1 MKYKCFLIALSLTE
15 CLIQAQTNF
24 KPGYIIKT
32 NNDTVYGEIDYRGDL
47 LMGEVC
53 TFKPKGLNEE
63 TKFSPNDIA
72 GFRFIDSKY
81 FISKEINEKKVFLE
95 FLIKGKINIY
105 YLRDINGDHY
115 FLEKEGIKISELPY
129 EEVIKYKDG
138 TPYLYEST
146 RHMGVLNA
154 FTQDAP
160 GFQTRIEQIK
170 KPEHRNLIKLAEDYH
185 NKVCQGEKCII
196 YEKDIPLFKV
206 NAEIS
211 AGIAKYYYTT
221 LDNKNHAQAGI
232 LVYVWMPR
240 INENMFLRTGALY
253 SSIRFNGKKYLLIK
267 IPLQIEYVYPKG
279 IIRPKAAF
287 GVNLYKPIWQT
298 LAITGGLD
306 IKVYKALYVSLNC
319 DFDFVPD
326 ENFGLL
332 PRDFF
337 SYSILPGLYLKF

>member
-1 MKYKCFLIALSLTE
+1 MKYKCSLIALSLIA

-53 TFKPKGLNEE
+53 TFKPQGLNEE
-63 TKFSPNDIA
+63 LKFSPNDLI
-72 GFRFIDSKY
+72 GFRFINSKY
-81 FISKEINEKKVFLE
+81 FISKEVNGEKIFLE

-105 YLRDINGDHY
+105 YSRDENGNHY

-160 GFQTRIEQIK
+160 GFQTRIELIK
-170 KPEHRNLIKLAEDYH
+170 KPEHRSLIKLAEDYH
-185 NKVCQGEKCII
+185 NKVCQGEQCII
-196 YEKDIPLFKV
+196 YEKDVPLIKV
-206 NAEIS
+206 DPEIS
-211 AGIAKYYYTT
+211 GGIAKYYHAN
-221 LDNKNHAQAGI
+221 LEEKNDVQAGI

-240 INENMFLRTGALY
+240 TNENLFFRSGVLY
-253 SSIRFNGKKYLLIK
+253 SSTKYNGKKDYLIK
-267 IPLQIEYVYPKG
+267 IPFQIEYLYPRWVV
-279 IIRPKAAF
+279 RPKAAF
-287 GVNLYKPIWQT
+287 GVNIYYPFYQT
-298 LAITGGLD
+298 VAFTGGLN
-306 IKVYKALYVSLNC
+306 IKVYKALFVSLNC
-319 DFDFVPD
+319 DFDFAPN
-326 ENFGLL
+326 ENFALL
-332 PRDFF
+332 PRKFF
-337 SYSILPGLYLKF
+337 SYSILPGLYIKL